1 MLSLIDSDS
10 ICYAAAHLAEHHKE
24 LLDPSSGSTEAYTV
38 DLGPQAA
45 EAKLDSMIESLLIDL
60 NTEEYILFCTGPT
73 NFRYAIFPEYKSAR
87 SKAPKPKY
95 LQICKDRLR
104 NHWKAV
110 ESVNCEADDL
120 IGIEAMRDPNRE
132 VCIVSID
139 KDLNT
144 IPGLHINPKTKARYY
159 VSPRDALRFFYFQLL
174 AGDSADGIK
183 GAAGIGH
190 VKANRI
196 LDSAYEEWIAE
207 AGTEE
212 ELAVYYF
219 EAVQGYFSCHE
230 ELMLNA
236 RCLYIWQR
244 ENDEWRPPVEIA
256 EGMDT
261 SP

>member
-1 MLSLIDSDS
+1 MLSLIDADS

-24 LLDPSSGSTEAYTV
+24 AKDPGAEYTLYYEI

-73 NFRYAIFPEYKSAR
+73 NFRYAIFPEYKASR
-87 SKAPKPKY
+87 SKVEKPKY
-95 LQICKDRLR
+95 LQVCKDRLR
-104 NHWKAV
+104 GHWKAT
-110 ESVNCEADDL
+110 ESINCEADDL

-159 VSPRDALRFFYFQLL
+159 VSPRDALRFFYYQMLV
-174 AGDSADGIK
+174 GDSADGIK
-183 GAAGIGH
+183 GAKGIGPK
-190 VKANRI
+190 KAERI
-196 LDSAYEEWIAE
+196 LETAFEDWCAE

-212 ELAVYYF
+212 ELATYYF

-236 RCLYIWQR
+236 RCLYIHQK
-244 ENDEWRPPVEIA
+244 ENDEWNVPVDISS
-256 EGMDT
+256 G
-261 SP
+261 SS

>member
-1 MLSLIDSDS
+1 MLSLIDADS
-10 ICYAAAHLAEHHKE
+10 LCYAAAHLAEHHKE
-24 LLDPSSGSTEAYTV
+24 EKDPGTEYSQTYTV

-73 NFRYAIFPEYKSAR
+73 NFRYAIFPEYKQAR

-120 IGIEAMRDPNRE
+120 VGIEAMRDPNRE
-132 VCIVSID
+132 VILVHID
-139 KDLNT
+139 KDIDT
-144 IPGLHINPKTKARYY
+144 IPGIHYNPKKKLRYI

-183 GAAGIGH
+183 GAAGIGP

-244 ENDEWRPPVEIA
+244 ENDEWHPPIDIA
-256 EGMDT
+256 EG
-261 SP
+261 S